1 MIMKLVAIGVMLGCM
16 WVIYNLGFLY
26 GCGRAL
32 GSITLGAC
40 GNKPSEAAD
49 KLAAFDD
56 LDVTKEL
63 KETLIGRIQ
72 HSIIFGMAESVI
84 LDSVKEEE

>member
-1 MIMKLVAIGVMLGCM
+1 MIMKLVAIGIVLGCM

-32 GSITLGAC
+32 GCITLGMC

-49 KLAAFDD
+49 KLATFDN
-56 LDVTKEL
+56 LDATKEF
-63 KETLIGRIQ
+63 KETLIGGIQ
-72 HSIIFGMAESVI
+72 HSIIFGVAESVI
-84 LDSVKEEE
+84 FDAVEEE